1 VKTALA
7 AQSQVPVESL
17 TAVALI
23 PGVSFSDHQSYWK
36 CGYPAVMI
44 TDSAFYRNRNYHKQS
59 DTADTLDYDRMAEVV
74 KGLYW
79 AIIQM

>member
-1 VKTALA
+1 VKKSLA
-7 AQSQVPVESL
+7 ALSQVPVESL
-17 TAVALI
+17 TAMAFL

-36 CGYPAVMI
+36 FGYPAVMI
-44 TDSAFYRNRNYHKQS
+44 TDSAFYRNKNYHKPG

-79 AIIQM
+79 TITQM